1 MEVGKAIAID
11 DTNRHLHE
19 PYHYGFGDIIAY
31 CKGKNG
37 HYYVIDDD
45 WGRRGIIRLQRI
57 TQLRVSDY
65 VHAKVDGDLD
75 EEFYSGGE
83 RTMLA
88 AFERTVANHKPYRRK
103 VIKKDMQKHPCYRWE
118 ADFGNALYVNGK
130 NPSKTMTEAEAR
142 SLTIDICQTYGVK
155 LPKINFNKSGHCS
168 YARGSSEVKYLMTTN
183 NNVNGGLFTVIH
195 ETAHILDAAKG
206 RTAKDMGHGPTFI
219 GIYIKLLNRYANI
232 DISFLE
238 EKAKDHKLKIEYT
251 I

>member
-65 VHAKVDGDLD
+65 IQAKVDGDLD

-88 AFERTVANHKPYRRK
+88 AFERAVANHKPYRRK

-168 YARGSSEVKYLMTTN
+168 YARGSSEVKYLMTAN

-206 RTAKDMGHGPTFI
+206 RTAKDMSHGPTFI

>member
-65 VHAKVDGDLD
+65 VQAKVDGDLD

-88 AFERTVANHKPYRRK
+88 AFERAVANHKPYRRK

-168 YARGSSEVKYLMTTN
+168 YARGSSEVKYLMTAN